1 MHVPAV
7 LVNVRD
13 GRTGLLEP
21 TVVVALFAT
30 VYAWATCR
38 ARGGYDVGERSD
50 VGDR

>member
-1 MHVPAV
+1 M

-13 GRTGLLEP
+13 GRAGRLEP

-38 ARGGYDVGERSD
+38 ARRRHGVGERSD
-50 VGDR
+50 VGDQ

>member
-7 LVNVRD
+7 LVDVRD
-13 GRTGLLEP
+13 GREGPLEP

-30 VYAWATCR
+30 VHAWARCR
-38 ARGGYDVGERSD
+38 ARDVHDLGERSD